1 MTGAP
6 ATILL
11 VDDEPQIRR
20 FVRPSLAAQGYAVVE
35 AASGE
40 EALAR
45 AAEAKPD
52 VVILDLGLPDLDG
65 IEVIRRL
72 REWTETP
79 IVVLSVRSRE
89 ADKIAALD
97 AGADDFVEKPFA
109 MGELLAR
116 LRAALRHRLRQA
128 GETPIFRAGALAIDL
143 VRREVSLAGEPVK
156 LSPKEYELL
165 RILVQHAGRVVTQRQ
180 LLKEVWG
187 PAHVED
193 TQYLRVYIGQLRDKL
208 GDDATKPHLIAT
220 EPGVGYRLLV
230 ELPGDAHR

>member
-1 MTGAP
+1 MIGTSA
-6 ATILL
+6 ATILV

-72 REWTETP
+72 RQWTETP

-89 ADKIAALD
+89 TDKIAALD
-97 AGADDFVEKPFA
+97 AGADDYVEKPFA

-116 LRAALRHRLRQA
+116 IRAALRHRLRQA
-128 GETPIFRAGALAIDL
+128 GEAPVFRAGALAVDL
-143 VRREVSLAGEPVK
+143 VRREVSVAGEAVK
-156 LSPKEYELL
+156 LSPKEYDLL
-165 RILVQHAGRVVTQRQ
+165 RLLVQHAGKVVTQRQ

-208 GDDATKPHLIAT
+208 GDDATRPALIAT

-230 ELPGDAHR
+230 EN